1 MATAASNGRKRTH
14 YFADSAER
22 EHHQQQNIRYNA
34 GYTRPFP
41 TQFDSAPQNEDEANA
56 MSEAELRQFAVSFA
70 RQKNISSSSLPLLDY
85 HSDIRPHSPPSPYT
99 HPSSHVSSVRTAVT
113 AHTTTEQA
121 EVYERGA
128 MGYLQGR
135 KKHRNDADSSA
146 SQQRMGI
153 DLLLNASTLS
163 DKMDCYKSP
172 EPQESYQ
179 LMSPPTHSISP
190 TVLPSISQLAQGYT
204 ASATAAAASEP
215 YGRMS
220 LSPPLP
226 PVGAHP
232 MSAPSESSLESGS
245 SGAYSLEAY
254 RIGGSSSSKAS
265 RSNTG
270 YSHANSL
277 SHSFPPPVSDI
288 RNLSGTAAS
297 YGQHPTPPDSN
308 YSSPTGVTPSQGPQC
323 VSSRSGVLSVP
334 SAASMTLPPTGDVV
348 VCPDLHHRSSYPV
361 SPTSP
366 PVYRTEPRRQQQPV
380 SPEFT
385 FSHPHPPPP
394 PPPQSSQIS
403 RNFHFHNVYTPAQS
417 YYVGQP
423 PSAHH
428 HQQPPPPP
436 ITIQQQHISTAPVVV
451 RNVSKPKF
459 NYAFLDTKRPRGPS
473 ARWSAEED
481 TLLKRAVKQ
490 YGEDRQWVKVSQ
502 QVPGRTN
509 LQCRQR
515 WLCNIKAQVEKE
527 RQQQQQQQQNA
538 GH

>member
-1 MATAASNGRKRTH
+1 MDTAASNGRKRT
-14 YFADSAER
+14 YYYADSAER
-22 EHHQQQNIRYNA
+22 EQHYNRYA
-34 GYTRPFP
+34 RPFP
-41 TQFDSAPQNEDEANA
+41 AQYDSAPQNEDEANA

-70 RQKNISSSSLPLLDY
+70 RQKNISASSLPLLDS
-85 HSDIRPHSPPSPYT
+85 HSDICPHSPPSPYT
-99 HPSSHVSSVRTAVT
+99 HPTSHVSSAKTSVT
-113 AHTTTEQA
+113 AHTSTESS
-121 EVYERGA
+121 EIYERGA
-128 MGYLQGR
+128 MGYLQGCKR
-135 KKHRNDADSSA
+135 HRNNADLSA

-163 DKMDCYKSP
+163 DKMDCHKSP
-172 EPQESYQ
+172 EPQESYH
-179 LMSPPTHSISP
+179 LMSPPMHSISP
-190 TVLPSISQLAQGYT
+190 TVLPSISQLAQGY
-204 ASATAAAASEP
+204 AAAATAPASEP

-232 MSAPSESSLESGS
+232 MSSPSESAFAAGS

-254 RIGGSSSSKAS
+254 RIGGSSGSKAS
-265 RSNTG
+265 RGSTG
-270 YSHANSL
+270 YSHANTL

-288 RNLSGTAAS
+288 RNMPGAGTL

-323 VSSRSGVLSVP
+323 VSSRTGILSVP
-334 SAASMTLPPTGDVV
+334 SSASMSLPPAGDVV

-366 PVYRTEPRRQQQPV
+366 PVYRTEARQHLHQPV

-385 FSHPHPPPP
+385 FSHPPPPP
-394 PPPQSSQIS
+394 PAAQPSQIARS
-403 RNFHFHNVYTPAQS
+403 LHFHNIYTPPQG

-423 PSAHH
+423 PST
-428 HQQPPPPP
+428 HQPPP
-436 ITIQQQHISTAPVVV
+436 ITIQQQHMSTAPVVV
-451 RNVSKPKF
+451 KNVSKPKF

-481 TLLKRAVKQ
+481 ILLKRAVKQ
-490 YGEDRQWVKVSQ
+490 FGEDRQWVKVSQ

-527 RQQQQQQQQNA
+527 RQQQQQQQQSA

>member
-1 MATAASNGRKRTH
+1 MD
-14 YFADSAER
+14 Y
-22 EHHQQQNIRYNA
+22 
-34 GYTRPFP
+34 
-41 TQFDSAPQNEDEANA
+41 DSAPQNEDEANA

-70 RQKNISSSSLPLLDY
+70 RQKNISSSSLPLLDH

-99 HPSSHVSSVRTAVT
+99 HSSSHVSSVRTSVT
-113 AHTTTEQA
+113 AHTNTEPE
-121 EVYERGA
+121 EVYKRDA
-128 MGYLQGR
+128 MGYLQDR
-135 KKHRNDADSSA
+135 KRHRNDTDSSA

-190 TVLPSISQLAQGYT
+190 PVLPSIAQLAQGYT
-204 ASATAAAASEP
+204 AAATAAASEP
-215 YGRMS
+215 YSRMS

-226 PVGAHP
+226 PIGAHP
-232 MSAPSESSLESGS
+232 MSAPTESAFEVGSG
-245 SGAYSLEAY
+245 GACSLEAY
-254 RIGGSSSSKAS
+254 RIGGNSGSKMS
-265 RSNTG
+265 RSSTG

-288 RNLSGTAAS
+288 RNLSSTTTT

-323 VSSRSGVLSVP
+323 ASSRGGILSVP
-334 SAASMTLPPTGDVV
+334 SSASMALPPTGDVV

-366 PVYRTEPRRQQQPV
+366 PVYRTEPRQQQQLPPQHVHQPV

-385 FSHPHPPPP
+385 FSHPPPP

-403 RNFHFHNVYTPAQS
+403 RNIHFHNIYTPTQS

-423 PSAHH
+423 PST
-428 HQQPPPPP
+428 HQQPP
-436 ITIQQQHISTAPVVV
+436 ITIQQQHMTTAPVVV

-481 TLLKRAVKQ
+481 ALLKRAVRQ

-527 RQQQQQQQQNA
+527 RQQQLQQQQNA
-538 GH
+538 SH